1 MTLRSRW
8 LTACERRLPP
18 AQIYEEREKADHSTS
33 EPERRRE
40 SDDDE
45 GDSNRVLHLQRA
57 RGRMEFLE
65 SDALGPDSNADRF
78 WTSGFDPWAVGF
90 SWACSFVAD
99 AECR

>member
-1 MTLRSRW
+1 M
-8 LTACERRLPP
+8 LPP
-18 AQIYEEREKADHSTS
+18 AQIYEQREKADHSNS

-65 SDALGPDSNADRF
+65 SDTLGPDSNAGCF
-78 WTSGFDPWAVGF
+78 WASDVQPWTVGF
-90 SWACSFVAD
+90 SWDCSFAAV